1 MTHQLDRLTAAL
13 ADRYAIERELG
24 SGGMATVYLAQ
35 DLKHDRRVAVKVLRP
50 DLAAN
55 LGADR
60 FLREVRIAANLTHPH
75 ILALYD
81 SGEADGFLFYVM
93 PYIAGE
99 SLRDRLEKEKEL
111 PIPDIVRILRD
122 VVDALAHAHS
132 SGVVHRDIKPD
143 NIMLSGRH
151 ALVTDFGVAKA
162 VSDAT
167 GRRDLTTAGVAL
179 GTPSYMAPEQAV
191 ADPNIDHRADI
202 YAVGVLAYELLA
214 GRPPFTGATPQMVLA
229 AHVTETPEPVTKHR
243 PSGPPALAQLV
254 MKCLEKKAAD
264 RWQSADDLLS
274 AIENVGTPSGGVTPT
289 GTVALSA
296 SSADATPY
304 GRPVR
309 VAGLFGLAS
318 VALLGLVGFL
328 VVQLGLPGWVFW
340 AAVILQGV
348 GLPIMLVTAHV
359 ERRRS
364 VASSGAASGPD
375 GVLDRWLTW
384 RRALLGGAAAFV
396 GLTVV
401 ASGYSTMR
409 LLGIGPVG
417 TLIAR
422 GVLEERDPIILAHL
436 ASDTN
441 DSTMA
446 NSVTE
451 ALRIDLAQSP
461 VVNLVEAAA
470 VSDELRRM
478 NRDPNAMLDASLA
491 TEVAKRRGVKALVTG
506 QIGALGAGYVIS
518 VRLVSSAEG
527 AELLALRETA
537 EDDTKIIRAVDRLSA
552 RLRER
557 VGESLRT
564 IRANPPLE
572 QVTTGSLDALQKYT
586 RALQVSKQ
594 GDVTREV
601 ELLQEAVAVD
611 TAFAM
616 AYRRLA
622 VALGNARAGRARANA
637 AASKAYKHRDR
648 LTELERYLAVAY
660 YHSIVDVDRDKVI
673 SAYRSALEINHD
685 NHHAL
690 NNLAVALG
698 RRRQWEEAE
707 ELAVRAVAVDDE
719 PPHYINAIGAKVAL
733 GKFEEAK
740 ALLQRYAEAWSS
752 DHPSVTS
759 LQAVLASAQ
768 RDFEASRD
776 HLERLRETQR
786 GLVWQSR
793 ADFGLFAVAQAQGKL
808 NDAESHIRD
817 YMEVSERRGLAA
829 AYVTGAAELGLLD
842 VRYREAP
849 AEGLRKIEQAV
860 ERYPLSEMA
869 AADRPYLALASVYA
883 IADRPGRAKELLA
896 EYEAE
901 VDEAVTRNS
910 ASRYEALAYVALAE
924 GRIDEALDDFRER
937 YDRSG
942 CPTCALFHL
951 AGTYELA
958 GESDSALAIY
968 ERAVL
973 TPGLYRIYD
982 EYATI
987 AQTYRRLGQLY
998 EGRGEREKAVEYYD
1012 RFVNLWTDADPELQ
1026 PVVRDVRARIAQ
1038 LVAERLN

>member
-1 MTHQLDRLTAAL
+1 MAELFEQLKTAL
-13 ADRYAIERELG
+13 ADRYAIEHELG

-81 SGEADGFLFYVM
+81 SGESDGFLFYVM
-93 PYIAGE
+93 PYIEGE
-99 SLRDRLEKEKEL
+99 SLRDRLEKEREL
-111 PIPDIVRILRD
+111 PIPDIVRILHE
-122 VVDALAHAHS
+122 VVDALAHAHNN
-132 SGVVHRDIKPD
+132 GVVHRDIKPD

-162 VSDAT
+162 VSEAT
-167 GRRDLTTAGVAL
+167 GRQELTTAGVAL
-179 GTPSYMAPEQAV
+179 GTPSYMAPEQAA

-202 YAVGVLAYELLA
+202 YAVGALAYELLA
-214 GRPPFTGATPQMVLA
+214 GRPPFTGAAPQMVLA

-243 PSGPPALAQLV
+243 PSVPAALAQLV

-264 RWQSADDLLS
+264 RWQSAEDLLP
-274 AIENVGTPSGGVTPT
+274 ALEALGTPSGGITPT
-289 GTVALSA
+289 GTAAVP
-296 SSADATPY
+296 SSTDVMAHR
-304 GRPVR
+304 RPVQ

-318 VALLGLVGFL
+318 VAVLGLVGFL
-328 VVQLGLPGWVFW
+328 VVQLGLPAWVFW
-340 AAVILQGV
+340 GAVILQGV
-348 GLPIMLVTAHV
+348 GLPIMLVTGHI

-364 VASSGAASGPD
+364 VSSSSAASRSA
-375 GVLDRWLTW
+375 GVLHRWLTW
-384 RRALLGGAAAFV
+384 RKALLGGVAAFV

-401 ASGYSTMR
+401 ASAYTAMR

-417 TLIAR
+417 TLVAQ
-422 GVLEERDPIILAHL
+422 GVLEERDPIILAQL

-441 DSTMA
+441 DSTLA

-451 ALRIDLAQSP
+451 ALRIDLAQST
-461 VVNLVEAAA
+461 VVNLMEAAA

-478 NRDPNAMLDASLA
+478 NRDPHAVLDAVLA

-506 QIGALGAGYVIS
+506 QIGALGAGYVLS
-518 VRLVSSAEG
+518 VRLMSSAEG

-601 ELLQEAVAVD
+601 ELLEEAVASD

-622 VALGNARAGRARANA
+622 VALRNSGAGRARSNA
-637 AASKAYKHRDR
+637 AASEAYEHRDR
-648 LTELERYLAVAY
+648 LTELERYIAVAY
-660 YHSIVDVDRDKVI
+660 YHSIVDIDRDRVI
-673 SAYRSALEINHD
+673 SAYRSALEIDPD

-690 NNLAVALG
+690 NNLAVTLG
-698 RRRQWEEAE
+698 GQRQWEEAE
-707 ELAVRAVAVDDE
+707 ELAMRAVAVDDE
-719 PPHYINAIGAKVAL
+719 PPHYVNAILAKVAL
-733 GKFEEAK
+733 GKFAEGESI
-740 ALLQRYAEAWSS
+740 LQQYAEAWSS
-752 DHPSVTS
+752 DHPSVAS
-759 LQAVLASAQ
+759 LQAALASAQ
-768 RDFEASRD
+768 RDFETSRG

-786 GLVWQSR
+786 GLVWQAR
-793 ADFGLFAVAQAQGKL
+793 ADFALFALAQARGKL
-808 NDAESHIRD
+808 NDAERYIRD

-829 AYVTGAAELGLLD
+829 AYVEGAAELGLLD
-842 VRYREAP
+842 AWYREAP
-849 AEGLRKIEQAV
+849 AEGLRKIEEAL
-860 ERYPLSEMA
+860 ERYPLSGMA
-869 AADRPYLALASVYA
+869 APDRPYLTLASVYA
-883 IADRPGRAKELLA
+883 IADHTGRAKELLA

-910 ASRYEALAYVALAE
+910 AFRHEASAYVALAE
-924 GRIDEALDDFRER
+924 GRIDEALEGFRER

-951 AGTYELA
+951 ASTYELA

-968 ERAVL
+968 ERAVS

-987 AQTYRRLGQLY
+987 AQTYRRLGELY
-998 EGRGEREKAVEYYD
+998 EGRGEREKAVAYYD
-1012 RFVNLWTDADPELQ
+1012 HFVNLWADADPELQ
-1026 PVVRDVRARIAQ
+1026 PVVRDVRARIAG
-1038 LVAERLN
+1038 LVGERPN